1 MIPGQ
6 SGVFLDGCDGLQSD
20 GIAARGAA
28 ETMRQVPVHH
38 GALAPYAMA
47 GQIVRHARQWDPDSQ
62 SRVSHQA
69 GTGTLDDSYHR
80 FPAKPAFRLYR
91 TPEQFHSGEPEGSV
105 ASALL
110 PIANLL
116 RHLPA
121 VPC

>member
-1 MIPGQ
+1 MACNLMALLRAALPKQCGRSRSITVRWHRMRWPDRLCAMPA
-6 SGVFLDGCDGLQSD
+6 SGIL
-20 GIAARGAA
+20 
-28 ETMRQVPVHH
+28 
-38 GALAPYAMA
+38 
-47 GQIVRHARQWDPDSQ
+47 IVNPEFRTRL
-62 SRVSHQA
+62 